1 MQKIFALIGIVTV
14 LAILTIAILLNPN
27 KTNSLIFWGQLGWFI
42 FLAILNLLVSGAFF
56 SSGKIESKHSKKSI
70 AILPSLNILVL
81 IYSIISATLLLT
93 NISLISSFVNQYHLV
108 LQIAFSAIFIILGLL
123 IYMASKGAE
132 VNLPNNKRRED
143 LLHDLKSIGLN
154 LELSDDSLFIDLVEQ
169 IKYKM
174 PHPSSI
180 DKNLYNEIVED
191 IIELSQTDS
200 VDNVKH
206 KLDEIL
212 KKIKASY

>member
-1 MQKIFALIGIVTV
+1 
-14 LAILTIAILLNPN
+14 
-27 KTNSLIFWGQLGWFI
+27 
-42 FLAILNLLVSGAFF
+42 
-56 SSGKIESKHSKKSI
+56 
-70 AILPSLNILVL
+70 
-81 IYSIISATLLLT
+81 
-93 NISLISSFVNQYHLV
+93 
-108 LQIAFSAIFIILGLL
+108 
-123 IYMASKGAE
+123 MASKGAE

>member
-42 FLAILNLLVSGAFF
+42 FLAILNLLASGAFF

-143 LLHDLKSIGLN
+143 LLHDLKFIGLN

>member
-27 KTNSLIFWGQLGWFI
+27 KTNSLIFWGQLGGFI

>member
-1 MQKIFALIGIVTV
+1 MQKIFALIGIVIV
-14 LAILTIAILLNPN
+14 LAMLTIAILLNPN
-27 KTNSLIFWGQLGWFI
+27 KIDSWIFWSQLGWLI
-42 FLAILNLLVSGAFF
+42 FLAILNLFVSGAFF
-56 SSGKIESKHSKKSI
+56 SSGIIESKHSQKNI
-70 AILPSLNILVL
+70 AILPSLNILVM

-108 LQIAFSAIFIILGLL
+108 LQIALSALLIILGLF

-143 LLHDLKSIGLN
+143 LLHDLKAIGLN
-154 LELSDDSLFIDLVEQ
+154 LELSGDSLFIDLVEQ

-180 DKNLYNEIVED
+180 DKNVYNEIVED

-200 VDNVKH
+200 VDDVKH
-206 KLDEIL
+206 KLEMIL
-212 KKIKASY
+212 KNVKTSY

>member
-1 MQKIFALIGIVTV
+1 MQKIFALIVIVTV

-42 FLAILNLLVSGAFF
+42 FLAIINLLVSGAFF
-56 SSGKIESKHSKKSI
+56 SSGKIGSKHSKKSI
-70 AILPSLNILVL
+70 AILPSINILVL

-93 NISLISSFVNQYHLV
+93 NISLISSFVNHYHLV

-123 IYMASKGAE
+123 IYLASKGAE
-132 VNLPNNKRRED
+132 VNLPKNKRRED
-143 LLHDLKSIGLN
+143 LLHDLKAIGLN
-154 LELSDDSLFIDLVEQ
+154 LQLSDDSLFMDLVEH

-180 DKNLYNEIVED
+180 DKNLYSEIVED
-191 IIELSQTDS
+191 IISLSQTDS

>member
-1 MQKIFALIGIVTV
+1 MQKIFALIAFVTV

-27 KTNSLIFWGQLGWFI
+27 KIGSWIFWSQLGWFL

-143 LLHDLKSIGLN
+143 LLHDLKVIGLN

>member
-1 MQKIFALIGIVTV
+1 MKKVFALIGIVTV
-14 LAILTIAILLNPN
+14 LAILIIAILLNPN
-27 KTNSLIFWGQLGWFI
+27 KTNSLIFWVQLGWLI

-56 SSGKIESKHSKKSI
+56 SSGKIESKHSQKSI

-81 IYSIISATLLLT
+81 IYSLISATLLLT
-93 NISLISSFVNQYHLV
+93 NISLISSFINQYHLV

-180 DKNLYNEIVED
+180 EKNLYNEIVED

>member
-154 LELSDDSLFIDLVEQ
+154 LELSDDSLFIDLVEH

>member
-123 IYMASKGAE
+123 IYMVSKGAE